1 MTETN
6 INLLGLQ
13 DMEQSA
19 RELSEESF
27 VRNFQEINII
37 LRDLNTEHDKI
48 KNNQPS
54 AESKTKNQKKSQ
66 TTSSSSSSSF
76 ITILVS
82 NLVGFFY
89 AVSRLVQID
98 NYFGLGLMILAAFFL
113 LQFIF
118 SICRPHPRKRVNINN
133 SNNNEARNTTNSPS
147 DAPSEKLD

>member
-48 KNNQPS
+48 KNNQPD
-54 AESKTKNQKKSQ
+54 AKNQKKGPTTSSS
-66 TTSSSSSSSF
+66 TSSSSSSSF

-118 SICRPHPRKRVNINN
+118 SICRPHKRKRVNNNN
-133 SNNNEARNTTNSPS
+133 SNNNEARNTAKSTSDTPS
-147 DAPSEKLD
+147 DKLD